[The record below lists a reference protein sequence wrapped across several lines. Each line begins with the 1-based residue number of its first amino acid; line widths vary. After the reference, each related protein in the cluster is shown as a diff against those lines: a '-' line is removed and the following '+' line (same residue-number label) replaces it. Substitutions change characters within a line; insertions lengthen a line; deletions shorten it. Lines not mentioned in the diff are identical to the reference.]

1 MEYWVLP
8 GPITP
13 LLHYSTTP
21 LLHHSITPS
30 LHHSLPMAFCTYH
43 PGIEASGGCA
53 RCGQPFCDACLV
65 EILGQRFC
73 GPCRDVRLAEMQ
85 GFGVPGR
92 LPQPVFAGTGKV
104 DLGRWFGAG
113 IELIKGDIVAFALAA
128 LLGGLVTLLTCGILY
143 VPMQCGLYMMVFRKM
158 GGGRVE
164 PGHVFDGFR
173 RAGNGVLAYLVLL
186 GIGLVIFLV
195 AIGPLMALQF
205 YAASRNNPAL
215 ALGAQG
221 L

>member
-43 PGIEASGGCA
+43 PGVEASGACA

-73 GPCRDVRLAEMQ
+73 GPCRDMRLAEMQ
-85 GFGVPGR
+85 APLRMQGAAT
-92 LPQPVFAGTGKV
+92 FAGTGKV
-104 DLGRWFGAG
+104 DIGRW
-113 IELIKGDIVAFALAA
+113 LT
-128 LLGGLVTLLTCGILY
+128 GGWQIIQPDLVTFG
-143 VPMQCGLYMMVFRKM
+143 
-158 GGGRVE
+158 
-164 PGHVFDGFR
+164 
-173 RAGNGVLAYLVLL
+173 
-186 GIGLVIFLV
+186 
-195 AIGPLMALQF
+195 
-205 YAASRNNPAL
+205 
-215 ALGAQG
+215 
-221 L
+221 